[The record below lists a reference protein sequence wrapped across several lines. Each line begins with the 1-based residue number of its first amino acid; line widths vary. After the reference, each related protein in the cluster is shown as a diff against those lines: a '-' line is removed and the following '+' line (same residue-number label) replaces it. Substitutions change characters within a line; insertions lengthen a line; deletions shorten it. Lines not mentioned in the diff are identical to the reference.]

1 MQKPVVLGRITLVLL
16 SIFLAELLGACNMPE
31 EDSTSGS
38 TATNKLTLTLP
49 PSITLTPTTPPTST
63 QTPMP
68 TQTLTLTP
76 SLTPTASDTPSPT
89 STATSTDIPTIT
101 PTLTPE
107 TAIANAEQNVNCRW
121 GPSSVYLNAGSFP
134 DGATARIDGRNYAA
148 SWLWIQMEDF
158 SYRCWV
164 AASAV
169 VVTGDLGS
177 VPSVPTGP
185 PINTIVPPPTGV
197 GATRNGNNVTIT
209 WNAAAPA
216 VDLHYLIWAET
227 CDGQYVIE
235 TLDTTTNTSY
245 TIQDKPGCSG
255 TSKAQMHVVNKT
267 GYSSPVSVPWP

>member
-1 MQKPVVLGRITLVLL
+1 
-16 SIFLAELLGACNMPE
+16 
-31 EDSTSGS
+31 
-38 TATNKLTLTLP
+38 
-49 PSITLTPTTPPTST
+49 
-63 QTPMP
+63 MP

-76 SLTPTASDTPSPT
+76 SLTPTASEIPSPT

-101 PTLTPE
+101 PTPTPE
-107 TAIANAEQNVNCRW
+107 TAAANAEQNVNCRW
-121 GPSSVYLNAGSFP
+121 GPSSVYLNAGLFE

-148 SWLWIQMEDF
+148 TWLWIQMDDLT
-158 SYRCWV
+158 YHCWV
-164 AASAV
+164 AASAI

-177 VPSVPTGP
+177 VPGVPTGP
-185 PINTIVPPPTGV
+185 PINTNVPPPTGV

-216 VDLHYLIWAET
+216 VDLHYMIRAAT

-235 TLDTTTNTSY
+235 TIDTTTNTSY
-245 TIQDKPGCSG
+245 TIQDKQGCSG